1 MYLMS
6 GTRLATGRGFSPCIY
21 WSSPPIMKFNQ
32 IIKLELSTNNAIKS
46 ISNECF
52 DNTHTCSLKAH
63 EAKKKK
69 KKNNKTTREL
79 IYVISFR
86 PRVIDNSSSL

>member
-1 MYLMS
+1 
-6 GTRLATGRGFSPCIY
+6 
-21 WSSPPIMKFNQ
+21 MKFNQ

-63 EAKKKK
+63 EAKKNKNKK
-69 KKNNKTTREL
+69 K
-79 IYVISFR
+79 
-86 PRVIDNSSSL
+86 

>member
-63 EAKKKK
+63 EAKINKKK
-69 KKNNKTTREL
+69 KIIKQPVSLFTLYHSDREL
-79 IYVISFR
+79 
-86 PRVIDNSSSL
+86 

>member
-1 MYLMS
+1 
-6 GTRLATGRGFSPCIY
+6 
-21 WSSPPIMKFNQ
+21 MKFNQ

-69 KKNNKTTREL
+69 KNNNNKTTREL